1 MSKNKTKEK
10 VMFQVKQEE
19 VIKVPDRVKKAL
31 KELLGE
37 HKVLDDEMDRLLYSY
52 DATRIKVLPEV
63 VVIPENKEEVQKLV
77 RICYEEGIPVTPRGA
92 GSGYTGGSLPVKG
105 GVVVSFEKMDKIL
118 EIDEDNAIAKVQ
130 PGVITYRLQQAVE
143 KKGLFYP
150 PDPASYKFCTLGGN
164 VAENAGGPRCVKYG
178 VTREYVM
185 ELETVIHTGE
195 FIHTGRPTLKDVA
208 GYDITKLLIGSEG
221 TLGLFTEITL
231 KLIPK
236 PKAAKTVK
244 AVFQDISAVGKTV
257 KDIFKAGISPSA
269 LEFMDKLAI
278 NAVEDFGH
286 FGLPRDAEVLLLIEV
301 DGHPVA
307 LEDEIKEVARICE
320 KNGAKVEVAQTTAEA
335 NKLWEARR
343 ALSPAVSKLG
353 RVKINE
359 DIVFPRSYL
368 PEALPKLREIGRKY
382 NLKMV
387 NFGHIG
393 DGNVHANFMISGL
406 DEDELKRVEK
416 AVEEVFDLAI
426 SYGGSITGEHG
437 VGITKAPFMKKQFRP
452 QEMEIMRGIKKVFD
466 PKNLINPGK
475 MGL

>member
-1 MSKNKTKEK
+1 
-10 VMFQVKQEE
+10 MFNIEQKE
-19 VIKVPDRVKKAL
+19 VINVPENVKNIL
-31 KELLGE
+31 KKEIGE
-37 HKVLDDEMDRLLYSY
+37 AKVLDDDMDRLLYSY
-52 DATRIKVLPEV
+52 DATRIKMLPSV
-63 VVIPENKEEVQKLV
+63 VVIPETEEEVRKV
-77 RICYEEGIPVTPRGA
+77 VSICYQEGIPVTPRGA
-92 GSGYTGGSLPVKG
+92 GSGYTGGALPVRG
-105 GVVVSFEKMDKIL
+105 GVLVSFEKMDRIL
-118 EIDEDNAIAKVQ
+118 EIDEENAVARVQ
-130 PGVITYRLQQAVE
+130 PGVVTYRLQQEVE
-143 KKGLFYP
+143 KRGLFYP
-150 PDPASYKFCTLGGN
+150 PDPASYKFCTIGGN

-185 ELETVIHTGE
+185 ELNTVIYNGE
-195 FIHTGRPTLKDVA
+195 IIHTGRPTLKDVA
-208 GYDITKLLIGSEG
+208 GYDITRVLIGSEG

-236 PKAAKTVK
+236 PKASKTVK
-244 AVFQDISAVGKTV
+244 AIFSDIASVGKAV

-301 DGHPVA
+301 DGHPKA
-307 LEDEIKEVARICE
+307 LEEEIVEVARICE
-320 KNGAKVEVAQTTAEA
+320 LNGASVEIAQTEKEAE
-335 NKLWEARR
+335 KLWTARR
-343 ALSPAVSKLG
+343 SLSPAVSKLG

-368 PEALPKLREIGRKY
+368 PEALPQLREIGRKY

-406 DEDELKRVEK
+406 DPDELERTEK
-416 AVEEVFDLAI
+416 AVEEVFDLALK
-426 SYGGSITGEHG
+426 YGGSITGEHG
-437 VGITKAPFMKKQFRP
+437 VGITKSLFMKKMFKP
-452 QEMEIMRGIKKVFD
+452 KEIEIMRGIKSVFD
-466 PKNLINPGK
+466 PEGLINPGK

>member
-1 MSKNKTKEK
+1 
-10 VMFQVKQEE
+10 MFQVKQEE
-19 VIKVPDRVKKAL
+19 IIKVPDRVKRAL

-52 DATRIKVLPEV
+52 DATRIKVLPEL
-63 VVIPENKEEVQKLV
+63 VVIPETKEEVQKLV
-77 RICYEEGIPVTPRGA
+77 KICYEEGIPVTPRGA

-118 EIDEDNAIAKVQ
+118 EIDEDNAVAKVQ

-208 GYDITKLLIGSEG
+208 GYDITRLLIGSEG

-244 AVFQDISAVGKTV
+244 AIFQDIAAVGKTV
-257 KDIFKAGISPSA
+257 KDIFKAGIQPSA

-301 DGHPVA
+301 DGHPKA

-320 KNGAKVEVAQTTAEA
+320 MNGAKVEIAQTEAEA

-368 PEALPKLREIGRKY
+368 PEALPKLREIGKKY

-452 QEMEIMRGIKKVFD
+452 EEIDIMKGIKNVFD

>member
-1 MSKNKTKEK
+1 
-10 VMFQVKQEE
+10 MFQFKQEE
-19 VIKVPDRVKKAL
+19 VVKVPDKVKRAL

-37 HKVLDDEMDRLLYSY
+37 HKVLDDDMDRLLYSY

-77 RICYEEGIPVTPRGA
+77 KICYEEGIPVTPRGA

-244 AVFQDISAVGKTV
+244 AVFQDIAAVGKTV

-320 KNGAKVEVAQTTAEA
+320 KNGAKVEVAQTSAEA

-452 QEMEIMRGIKKVFD
+452 QEIEIMRGIKKVFD

>member
-1 MSKNKTKEK
+1 
-10 VMFQVKQEE
+10 MFEVKQEE

-37 HKVLDDEMDRLLYSY
+37 HRVLDDEMDRLLYSY
-52 DATRIKVLPEV
+52 DATRIKVLPEL
-63 VVIPENKEEVQKLV
+63 VVIPETKEEVQKLV
-77 RICYEEGIPVTPRGA
+77 KICYEEGIPVTPRGA

-118 EIDEDNAIAKVQ
+118 EIDEENAVAKVQ

-244 AVFQDISAVGKTV
+244 AIFQDIASVGKTV
-257 KDIFKAGISPSA
+257 KDIFKAGIQPSA
-269 LEFMDKLAI
+269 LEFMDNLAI

-301 DGHPVA
+301 DGHPKA
-307 LEDEIKEVARICE
+307 LDDEIKEVARICE
-320 KNGAKVEVAQTTAEA
+320 QNGAKVEIAQTPKDAQ
-335 NKLWEARR
+335 KLWEARR

-406 DEDELKRVEK
+406 DPDELKRVEK

-452 QEMEIMRGIKKVFD
+452 EEIEIMRGIKNVFD

>member
-1 MSKNKTKEK
+1 
-10 VMFQVKQEE
+10 MFEVKQEKI
-19 VIKVPDRVKKAL
+19 VKVPDRVKKAL
-31 KELLGE
+31 KEILGE

-52 DATRIKVLPEV
+52 DATRIKMLPDV
-63 VVIPENKEEVQKLV
+63 VVIPENKEEVQKIV
-77 RICYEEGIPVTPRGA
+77 KICYEEGIPVTPRGA
-92 GSGYTGGSLPVKG
+92 GSGYTGGALPVKG
-105 GVVVSFEKMDKIL
+105 GVIVSFEKMDKII
-118 EIDEDNAIAKVQ
+118 EIDEDNAVAKVQ
-130 PGVITYRLQQAVE
+130 PGVITYRLQQAV
-143 KKGLFYP
+143 KKRGLFYP

-208 GYDITKLLIGSEG
+208 GYDTTRLLIGSEG

-236 PKAAKTVK
+236 PIAAKTVK
-244 AVFQDISAVGKTV
+244 AVFQDIASVGKTV

-301 DGHPVA
+301 DGHPIA
-307 LEDEIKEVARICE
+307 LEDEIKEVASICE
-320 KNGAKVEVAQTTAEA
+320 KNGAKVEIAQTPKDAE
-335 NKLWEARR
+335 KLWEARR

-406 DEDELKRVEK
+406 DEDELKRTEK
-416 AVEEVFDLAI
+416 AVEEVFNLAI

-437 VGITKAPFMKKQFRP
+437 VGITKAAFMKKQFRP
-452 QEMEIMRGIKKVFD
+452 EEMDIMKGIKKVFD
-466 PKNLINPGK
+466 PENLINPGK

>member
-1 MSKNKTKEK
+1 
-10 VMFQVKQEE
+10 MFEVKQEK

-37 HKVLDDEMDRLLYSY
+37 HRVLDDEMDRLLYSY
-52 DATRIKVLPEV
+52 DATRIKVLPEL
-63 VVIPENKEEVQKLV
+63 VVIPETKEEVQKLV
-77 RICYEEGIPVTPRGA
+77 KICYEEGIPVTPRGA

-105 GVVVSFEKMDKIL
+105 GVVVSFEKMDRII
-118 EIDEDNAIAKVQ
+118 EIDEDNAVAKVQ

-257 KDIFKAGISPSA
+257 KDIFKAGIQPSA
-269 LEFMDKLAI
+269 LEFMDRLAI

-301 DGHPVA
+301 DGHPKA
-307 LEDEIKEVARICE
+307 LEDEINEVARICE
-320 KNGAKVEVAQTTAEA
+320 QNGAKVEIAKTSKDAQ
-335 NKLWEARR
+335 KLWEARR

-368 PEALPKLREIGRKY
+368 PEALPKLREIGKKY

-406 DEDELKRVEK
+406 DPDELKRVEK

-426 SYGGSITGEHG
+426 GYGGSITGEHG

-452 QEMEIMRGIKKVFD
+452 EELDIMKGIKRVFD

-475 MGL
+475 MGLDD

>member
-1 MSKNKTKEK
+1 MFFVEQKERI
-10 VMFQVKQEE
+10 E
-19 VIKVPDRVKKAL
+19 VPENIKRILKK
-31 KELLGE
+31 ELGE
-37 HKVLDDEMDRLLYSY
+37 HKVLDDDMDRLLYSY
-52 DATRIKVLPEV
+52 DATRIKMMPSV
-63 VVIPENKEEVQKLV
+63 VVIPESQEEVQKV
-77 RICYEEGIPVTPRGA
+77 VKICYQEGIPITPRGA
-92 GSGYTGGSLPVKG
+92 GSGYTGGALAVKG
-105 GVVVSFEKMDKIL
+105 GVLVSFEKMDKIL
-118 EIDEDNAIAKVQ
+118 EIDEENAIARVQ

-150 PDPASYKFCTLGGN
+150 PDPASYKFCTIGGN

-185 ELETVIHTGE
+185 ELTTVINTGE
-195 FIHTGRPTLKDVA
+195 TIHTGRPTLKDVA
-208 GYDITKLLIGSEG
+208 GYDITRLLIGSEG

-236 PKAAKTVK
+236 PKASKTVK
-244 AVFQDISAVGKTV
+244 AIFQDIAAVGKTV

-301 DGHPVA
+301 DGHPLA
-307 LEDEIKEVARICE
+307 LEEEIKEVARICE
-320 KNGAKVEVAQTTAEA
+320 MNGATVEVAQTEQEA

-343 ALSPAVSKLG
+343 SLSPAVSKLG

-368 PEALPKLREIGRKY
+368 PEALPELREIGRKY

-406 DEDELKRVEK
+406 DKDELARVEK

-426 SYGGSITGEHG
+426 RYGGSITGEHG
-437 VGITKAPFMKKQFRP
+437 VGITKANFMKKMFKP
-452 QEMEIMRGIKKVFD
+452 QEMDIMRGIKKVFD
-466 PKNLINPGK
+466 PQNLINPEK

>member
-1 MSKNKTKEK
+1 
-10 VMFQVKQEE
+10 MFEVKQEE

-37 HKVLDDEMDRLLYSY
+37 HRVLDDEMDRLLYSY
-52 DATRIKVLPEV
+52 DATRIKVLPEL
-63 VVIPENKEEVQKLV
+63 VVIPETKEEVQKLV
-77 RICYEEGIPVTPRGA
+77 KICYEEGIPVTPRGA

-118 EIDEDNAIAKVQ
+118 EIDEENAVAKVQ

-244 AVFQDISAVGKTV
+244 AIFQDIASVGKTV
-257 KDIFKAGISPSA
+257 KDIFKAGIQPSA
-269 LEFMDKLAI
+269 LEFMDNLAI

-301 DGHPVA
+301 DGHPKA
-307 LEDEIKEVARICE
+307 LDDEIKEVAKICE
-320 KNGAKVEVAQTTAEA
+320 LNGAKVEIAQTPKDAQ
-335 NKLWEARR
+335 KLWEARR

-406 DEDELKRVEK
+406 DPDELKRVEK

-452 QEMEIMRGIKKVFD
+452 EEIEIMRGIKNVFD

>member
-1 MSKNKTKEK
+1 
-10 VMFQVKQEE
+10 MFQVKQEE
-19 VIKVPDRVKKAL
+19 IIKVPDRVKRAL

-52 DATRIKVLPEV
+52 DATRIKVLPEL
-63 VVIPENKEEVQKLV
+63 VVIPETKEEVQKLV
-77 RICYEEGIPVTPRGA
+77 KICYEEGIPVTPRGA

-118 EIDEDNAIAKVQ
+118 EIDEDNAVAKVQ

-208 GYDITKLLIGSEG
+208 GYDITRLLIGSEG

-244 AVFQDISAVGKTV
+244 AIFQDIAAVGKTV
-257 KDIFKAGISPSA
+257 KDIFKAGIQPSA

-301 DGHPVA
+301 DGHPKA
-307 LEDEIKEVARICE
+307 LEDEIKEVAKICE
-320 KNGAKVEVAQTTAEA
+320 MNGAKVEIAQTEAEA

-368 PEALPKLREIGRKY
+368 PEALPKLREIGKKY

-452 QEMEIMRGIKKVFD
+452 EEIDIMKGIKNVFD

>member
-1 MSKNKTKEK
+1 
-10 VMFQVKQEE
+10 MFEAKQEE
-19 VIKVPDRVKKAL
+19 IIKVPDRVKRAL
-31 KELLGE
+31 KEILGE
-37 HKVLDDEMDRLLYSY
+37 HKVLDDKMDRLLYSY
-52 DATRIKVLPEV
+52 DATRIKMLPEV
-63 VVIPENKEEVQKLV
+63 VVIPENKEEVQKIV
-77 RICYEEGIPVTPRGA
+77 KICYEEGIPVTPRGA
-92 GSGYTGGSLPVKG
+92 GSGYTGGALPVKG

-118 EIDEDNAIAKVQ
+118 EIDEDNAVARVQ
-130 PGVITYRLQQAVE
+130 PGVITNRLQQAVE
-143 KKGLFYP
+143 KRGLFYP

-208 GYDITKLLIGSEG
+208 GYDITRLLIGSEG

-236 PKAAKTVK
+236 PVAAKTVK
-244 AVFQDISAVGKTV
+244 AVFQDIASVGKTV

-307 LEDEIKEVARICE
+307 LEDEIKEVANICE
-320 KNGAKVEVAQTTAEA
+320 KNGAKVEIAKTSKDAE
-335 NKLWEARR
+335 KLWEARR

-368 PEALPKLREIGRKY
+368 PEALPKLREIGKKY

-393 DGNVHANFMISGL
+393 DGNVHANFMINGL
-406 DEDELKRVEK
+406 DEDELKRTEK
-416 AVEEVFDLAI
+416 AVEEVFNLAI

-437 VGITKAPFMKKQFRP
+437 VGITKAAFMKKQFRP
-452 QEMEIMRGIKKVFD
+452 EEMDIMKGIKKVFD
-466 PKNLINPGK
+466 PQNLINPGK

>member
-1 MSKNKTKEK
+1 
-10 VMFQVKQEE
+10 MFQVKQEE
-19 VIKVPDRVKKAL
+19 IIKVPDRVKRAL

-37 HKVLDDEMDRLLYSY
+37 HRVLDDEMDRLLYSY
-52 DATRIKVLPEV
+52 DATRIKVLPEL
-63 VVIPENKEEVQKLV
+63 VVIPETKEEVQKLV
-77 RICYEEGIPVTPRGA
+77 KICYEEGIPVTPRGA

-118 EIDEDNAIAKVQ
+118 EIDEDNAVARVQ

-208 GYDITKLLIGSEG
+208 GYDITRVLIGSEG

-244 AVFQDISAVGKTV
+244 AVFQDIAAVGKTV
-257 KDIFKAGISPSA
+257 KDIFKAGIQPSA

-301 DGHPVA
+301 DGHPKA
-307 LEDEIKEVARICE
+307 LEDEIKEVAKICE
-320 KNGAKVEVAQTTAEA
+320 MNGAKVEIAQTAAEA

-426 SYGGSITGEHG
+426 GYGGSITGEHG

-452 QEMEIMRGIKKVFD
+452 EEIDIMKGIKKVFD